1 METAFIGGDGGGV
14 QWRQQCSTAFDGASD
29 GLRRDDER
37 VAQGE
42 ATQQQA
48 NMMRGR
54 EGEGGETRGRQ

>member
-1 METAFIGGDGGGV
+1 
-14 QWRQQCSTAFDGASD
+14 
-29 GLRRDDER
+29 